1 MLTYRTIGGVLDF
14 YVFLGPTPENV
25 IQQYTQVTLFYEF
38 YFSKNLYIINKK
50 KLLLCRAY
58 YSSVMLFGGR
68 GETQKQILT
77 MNFSLR
83 IKY

>member
-38 YFSKNLYIINKK
+38 YIFFKESVYNKQK
-50 KLLLCRAY
+50 KIAALQGLLLIGNA
-58 YSSVMLFGGR
+58 VWGEGGDTKTDINN
-68 GETQKQILT
+68 E
-77 MNFSLR
+77 F
-83 IKY
+83 